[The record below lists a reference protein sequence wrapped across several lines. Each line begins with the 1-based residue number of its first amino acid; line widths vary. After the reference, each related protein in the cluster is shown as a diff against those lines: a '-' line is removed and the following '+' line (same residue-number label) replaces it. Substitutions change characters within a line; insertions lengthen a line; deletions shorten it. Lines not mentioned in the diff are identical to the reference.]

1 MQHTPTVFIAI
12 DGIDGVGKSTQLKSL
27 SNLLRERGME
37 HLVTR
42 DPGSSEIGRRLREL
56 LLDSELTMHR
66 RTEAMLFMASR
77 CEMVETIIR
86 PALRDGRSVLC
97 DRFLLANVVYQSV
110 ATDGPADGPGVSPE
124 TGVSPKTLWTLGHLA
139 NDQIRPDLTI
149 LLDMPATEALRR
161 LDRPADRMEKRGAGY
176 MERVRQAYLEQLPNA
191 SDRTVVIRADQA
203 PKQVEN
209 EITAAV
215 TRFLDQPD

>member
-1 MQHTPTVFIAI
+1 
-12 DGIDGVGKSTQLKSL
+12 
-27 SNLLRERGME
+27 
-37 HLVTR
+37 
-42 DPGSSEIGRRLREL
+42 
-56 LLDSELTMHR
+56 
-66 RTEAMLFMASR
+66 
-77 CEMVETIIR
+77 
-86 PALRDGRSVLC
+86 
-97 DRFLLANVVYQSV
+97 
-110 ATDGPADGPGVSPE
+110 
-124 TGVSPKTLWTLGHLA
+124 VSPKTLWTLGHLA